1 LRKNSKTSFSETV
14 FSRARCRLAGNK
26 KISPTKP
33 AKVKPNL
40 TKFPLSNQK
49 KQKPKTNQNRKK
61 KNQHKNS
68 PPQKKVDSDRLYNN
82 ALQKMSA
89 DIVHFGHVHGTNF
102 QIKLAHP

>member
-1 LRKNSKTSFSETV
+1 LQATKKFLQPNLRK
-14 FSRARCRLAGNK
+14 
-26 KISPTKP
+26 
-33 AKVKPNL
+33 L
-40 TKFPLSNQK
+40 TKSNK
-49 KQKPKTNQNRKK
+49 VSTLKPKKTKTKNRKSKPEK